1 MSLSRQLVLLIST
14 LVLLLF
20 VGTFLISVH
29 NTRDYLENQL
39 ASHAQDA
46 ATSLGLSAT
55 AHVASGDQAMFTSMV
70 NAMAHRGDYLSIR
83 LEGLD
88 GRVLVERHTDFRA
101 DVPRWFMALFPL
113 HPPEGE
119 AVMMSGWR
127 QVGKVRVVS
136 HPGLAYR
143 KLWSTV
149 VDTLV
154 WFCAAAGA
162 LLLLALILLR
172 WLLRPLKKVEGQA
185 EAICNREFPIVEER
199 PFTLEFRRV
208 VDAMNRLSGKVR
220 QMLDDAERL
229 ATRLREQAY
238 TDALTGLANRR
249 HFRALLES
257 RLADEQSAGG
267 LLLVQIR
274 DFTAFNDTHGYQA
287 GDQLLIAVAEL
298 LRQETAGLARTT
310 LAHVA
315 GADFAVLC
323 EGMDMARLRE
333 LAARIAAAL
342 GGLCAVQEGLSADV
356 GQVGGVMYRDQEAG
370 ELLAQADLA
379 LRQARQ
385 AGGNAWV
392 VLEPAHAACVT
403 RSASQWGETIERALD
418 KGSFQM
424 QAQGVYAADGT
435 LLHRELFL
443 QLVDREDDAGVI
455 IPAGVFVPVAESLGL
470 AVRIDHWVI
479 TEVCERLSGLFD
491 GETLAV
497 NLSSGSL
504 VEAECLDWVEQTLR
518 AHPEVARRLV
528 LEWSEYTAQAH
539 PQRLREWIDRLAP
552 LGVEFS
558 LDHFG
563 KGFSAF
569 TALRELKVHYL
580 KVDAAFTRDLE
591 QDPQDTFFLHVVIDI
606 AHGLEL
612 RVIAEAVESA
622 AVWESLR
629 ETGID
634 GGRGYFL
641 GRPEDVRA

>member
-1 MSLSRQLVLLIST
+1 MSLSKQLVLLISA

-20 VGTFLISVH
+20 TGTFLISVH
-29 NTRDYLENQL
+29 HTRDYLESQL

-55 AHVASGDQAMFTSMV
+55 AHVASGDQPMFTAMV
-70 NAMAHRGDYLSIR
+70 NAIAHRGDYLSIR
-83 LEGLD
+83 IEGLD
-88 GRVLVERHTDFRA
+88 GKVLVERHTDFRA
-101 DVPRWFMALFPL
+101 DVPQWFMALFPL
-113 HPPEGE
+113 HPPEGD
-119 AVMMSGWR
+119 AMMMSGWR

-143 KLWSTV
+143 KLWSTA

-154 WFCAAAGA
+154 WFFVAAGA
-162 LLLLALILLR
+162 LLLLALALLR
-172 WLLRPLKKVEGQA
+172 WMLRPLKKVEWQA
-185 EAICNREFPIVEER
+185 EAICNREFPVVEER

-208 VDAMNRLSGKVR
+208 VDAMNRLSIKVR
-220 QMLDDAERL
+220 QMLDNAERL
-229 ATRLREQAY
+229 AARLREQAY

-249 HFRALLES
+249 HFMAVLES

-274 DFTAFNDTHGYQA
+274 DFKAFNDARGYQA
-287 GDQLLIAVAEL
+287 GDQLLVVVADL
-298 LRQETAGLARTT
+298 LRQESAGLERTT

-323 EGMDMARLRE
+323 EGLDEARLRE

-342 GGLCAVQEGLSADV
+342 GGLCAVQEGLPADV
-356 GQVGGVMYRDQEAG
+356 GQVGGVMYRDQAAG

-392 VLEPAHAACVT
+392 VLESAHAACVT
-403 RSASQWGETIERALD
+403 RSATQWGKAIEHALD
-418 KGSFQM
+418 KGFFQM
-424 QAQGVYAADGT
+424 QAQGVYAAGGT

-443 QLVDREDDAGVI
+443 RLVDLEDEGAIV
-455 IPAGVFVPVAESLGL
+455 PAGVFVPVAESLGL
-470 AVRIDHWVI
+470 AVRIDRWVI
-479 TEVCERLSGLFD
+479 TEVCERLSGVF
-491 GETLAV
+491 GEEPLAI

-504 VEAECLDWVEQTLR
+504 VEAECLEWVEQTLR
-518 AHPEVARRLV
+518 AHPKVACHLV

-552 LGVEFS
+552 LGVKFS

-569 TALRELKVHYL
+569 AALRELKVHYL

-591 QDPQDTFFLHVVIDI
+591 QDPQDTFFLHALIDI

-612 RVIAEAVESA
+612 QVIAEAVESA
-622 AVWESLR
+622 AVWARLR

-641 GRPEDVRA
+641 GEPEDVRA

>member
-1 MSLSRQLVLLIST
+1 MSLSKQLVVLITT

-20 VGTFLISVH
+20 AGTFLISVH

-83 LEGLD
+83 IEDLD
-88 GRVLVERHTDFRA
+88 GRVLVERHADFRTE
-101 DVPRWFMALFPL
+101 VPQWFMELFPL
-113 HPPEGE
+113 HPPEGS
-119 AVMMSGWR
+119 AVMMSGWH

-143 KLWSTV
+143 KLWNTA

-154 WFCAAAGA
+154 WFFVAAGG
-162 LLLLALILLR
+162 LLLLALVLLR
-172 WLLRPLKKVEGQA
+172 WMLQPLKKVEWQA
-185 EAICNREFPIVEER
+185 EAICNRESPVVEER

-208 VDAMNRLSGKVR
+208 VEVMNRLSTKVR
-220 QMLDDAERL
+220 QMLDNAERL
-229 ATRLREQAY
+229 AERLREQAY

-249 HFRALLES
+249 HFMAVLES

-274 DFTAFNDTHGYQA
+274 DFKAFNDTRGYQA
-287 GDQLLIAVAEL
+287 GDQLLVTVADL
-298 LRQETAGLARTT
+298 LRQETAGLEGTT

-323 EGMDMARLRE
+323 EGLDEARLRE

-342 GGLCAVQEGLSADV
+342 GGLCAVQEGLPDDV
-356 GQVGGVMYRDQEAG
+356 GQVGGVMYRDQEVG

-385 AGGNAWV
+385 AGGNSWV
-392 VLEPAHAACVT
+392 VLESAHSACVT
-403 RSASQWGETIERALD
+403 RSATQWREAIERALD
-418 KGSFQM
+418 KGFFQM

-443 QLVDREDDAGVI
+443 RLIDLEDEGAIV
-455 IPAGVFVPVAESLGL
+455 PAGVFVPVAESLGL
-470 AVRIDHWVI
+470 AVRIDRWVV
-479 TEVCERLSGLFD
+479 TEVCERLSGVF
-491 GETLAV
+491 GEERLAI

-504 VEAECLDWVEQTLR
+504 VEVECLDWVEQTLR

-528 LEWSEYTAQAH
+528 LEWAEYTAQAH

-563 KGFSAF
+563 KGCSAF
-569 TALRELKVHYL
+569 AALRELKVRYL
-580 KVDAAFTRDLE
+580 KIDAAFTRDLE
-591 QDPQDTFFLHVVIDI
+591 QDPKDTFFLHAVTDI

-612 RVIAEAVESA
+612 RVIAEAVESGT
-622 AVWESLR
+622 VWERLR

-641 GRPEDVRA
+641 GEPEDVRA